1 MLSARD
7 KFARTEA
14 DRRLVSEHLMSIP
27 LLLAVAEFFCGIAEN

>member
-14 DRRLVSEHLMSIP
+14 DRRLVSEHLMSI
-27 LLLAVAEFFCGIAEN
+27 LLLAVAEFFCGIAEH